1 MGFNINIS
9 RNLEPYDKQFGGKVT
24 FYKDVKFEK
33 SITISGD
40 LVVNGNITAA
50 GSSGLTAEN
59 LKGGEQGSI
68 PYQDGVNSTTFLP
81 PTNAAGRFL
90 KSNGPG
96 QDPEWVSI
104 GGGSGGGESVGT
116 IVAWAGTAANIPSDY
131 QLCDGSAA
139 STTELQAITGA
150 NVPDL
155 RDRFVIGASD
165 STGDTTYPGL
175 SPTATG
181 GSANAVLIAHSHTY
195 DRATQ
200 RNVADGGVNGAYVSS
215 LTGDTT
221 DISGVDNA
229 GNSST
234 SQTGTNANLPPYYA
248 LCYIIK
254 HTTATGGGGV
264 LDLDGLQDVD
274 NDVINATNGQI
285 IRYNSSTGK
294 WERFTPNY
302 LTAETS
308 HADVVIDGDFT
319 SEGLMKRGS
328 SAGTYSIVADNS
340 SNWDTA
346 FSWGNHASVGYI
358 EDSDFSSNGFMKRT
372 GAGTYTV
379 DSSTYISNINSE
391 DLGDLSNVN
400 VPASPTFGHI
410 LKWTGSAWTAE
421 ADAGVSAG
429 AGVDGALAGTV
440 SMWSG
445 TASSVPN
452 GYLLCDGS
460 AVNRVTYTALFNAIG
475 TAHGAGDGSTTFN
488 LPNLR
493 NRFVVG
499 EGTSYALAA
508 TGGSADATLVSHS
521 HNVNGNTNNTGDHG
535 HSGNTSN
542 TGDHSHSGNTNNTG
556 GHSHNTNTAGGHSH
570 SYVRPDQDNDYDSG
584 NPIGSSGDIDDDFI
598 NANTSNAGAHAHNT
612 NNDGSHSH
620 NVNIN
625 NAGSHSHNVNINN
638 AGSHSHNVNGNT
650 DSQGSSATGANLP
663 PYYALCYVIKVTS
676 GGAIT
681 ATDSLTLTSTD
692 AGAAA
697 APTITLV
704 RDSATPAANDII
716 GQIDFKGED
725 SGSGSDSY
733 AKIQGKITDPTSGSE
748 DGTLEVVVKTG
759 GNDQTIAFPTTSGTL
774 ALTSDLSSA
783 FPSGGIIMWSGAEG
797 DIPNGWLLCNG
808 QGSTPDLRNRF
819 VVGAGTGS
827 SYSVDDTGG
836 SNDAIIVSHS
846 HGSGNYGTNNTGS
859 HSHGGGTNNTG
870 GHSHGGSTNNTGAH
884 AHRWGTDDAIGA
896 QGGNNNPDA
905 NGGTN
910 WRAWT
915 DTQGAHS
922 HNINTNN
929 DGSHSHNINTNNDGG
944 HSHNVSGNSG
954 SQGSSGTGAN
964 RPPYYALCFIMKT

>member
-96 QDPEWVSI
+96 QDPEWVAL
-104 GGGSGGGESVGT
+104 GGG
-116 IVAWAGTAANIPSDY
+116 
-131 QLCDGSAA
+131 Q
-139 STTELQAITGA
+139 GA
-150 NVPDL
+150 L
-155 RDRFVIGASD
+155 
-165 STGDTTYPGL
+165 
-175 SPTATG
+175 
-181 GSANAVLIAHSHTY
+181 
-195 DRATQ
+195 
-200 RNVADGGVNGAYVSS
+200 
-215 LTGDTT
+215 
-221 DISGVDNA
+221 
-229 GNSST
+229 
-234 SQTGTNANLPPYYA
+234 NL
-248 LCYIIK
+248 
-254 HTTATGGGGV
+254 
-264 LDLDGLQDVD
+264 DDLQDVD
-274 NDVINATNGQI
+274 NDVANVTNGQI
-285 IRYNSSTGK
+285 IRYNSSTSK

-328 SAGTYSIVADNS
+328 SAGSYSIVIDNS
-340 SNWDTA
+340 SNWNTA
-346 FSWGNHASVGYI
+346 FGWGNHATVGYI

-372 GAGTYTV
+372 GAGTYAV
-379 DSSTYISNINSE
+379 DSSTYISDITGQN
-391 DLGDLSNVN
+391 LGDLANVSVASN
-400 VPASPTFGHI
+400 PTFGHV
-410 LKWTGSAWTAE
+410 LKWTGSAWTAQ
-421 ADAGVSAG
+421 ADGGGSGGGG
-429 AGVDGALAGTV
+429 AGVDGAPAGTV

-445 TASSVPN
+445 TASSVPS

-460 AVNRVTYTALFNAIG
+460 AVSRVTYTDLFNAIG

-508 TGGSADATLVSHS
+508 TGGSADATLVTHSHTVDSHS
-521 HNVNGNTNNTGDHG
+521 HGSGSLTVSNHSHG
-535 HSGNTSN
+535 SGNLSVSN
-542 TGDHSHSGNTNNTG
+542 HSHGSGNLGTNNTG
-556 GHSHNTNTAGGHSH
+556 GHSHNTNNTGGHNHNTNTAGGHSH
-570 SYVRPDQDNDYDSG
+570 SLQLYNSNDDNSYIVGAQRSYDASSSG
-584 NPIGSSGDIDDDFI
+584 NQS
-598 NANTSNAGAHAHNT
+598 TSNAGGHAHNMNTEGSHSHNTT
-612 NNDGSHSH
+612 NNGSHSH
-620 NVNIN
+620 NV
-625 NAGSHSHNVNINN
+625 S
-638 AGSHSHNVNGNT
+638 GNT
-650 DSQGSSATGANLP
+650 GNSSPGLSGNTGNSSPGLSGNTGSDSPGTNSQGSSATNANLP

-774 ALTSDLSSA
+774 ALTSDLGNA

-836 SNDAIIVSHS
+836 SNDATLVSHS
-846 HGSGNYGTNNTGS
+846 HGSGNYGTNNTGGHS
-859 HSHGGGTNNTG
+859 HSTNNTGDHSHGSGNYGTNNTG
-870 GHSHGGSTNNTGAH
+870 DHT
-884 AHRWGTDDAIGA
+884 HRWGTDDNIGA
-896 QGGNNNPDA
+896 GGGNNNPDA
-905 NGGTN
+905 NGGQ
-910 WRAWT
+910 AWKANT
-915 DTQGAHS
+915 DTAGAHS
-922 HNINTNN
+922 HNINGNSSNAGSHSHNTNN
-929 DGSHSHNINTNNDGG
+929 DGSHSHSVN
-944 HSHNVSGNSG
+944 GNS
-954 SQGSSGTGAN
+954 SNAGSSGTGAN

>member
-40 LVVNGNITAA
+40 LIVNGNITAA

-96 QDPEWVSI
+96 QDPEWVAI
-104 GGGSGGGESVGT
+104 GGG
-116 IVAWAGTAANIPSDY
+116 
-131 QLCDGSAA
+131 Q
-139 STTELQAITGA
+139 GA
-150 NVPDL
+150 
-155 RDRFVIGASD
+155 
-165 STGDTTYPGL
+165 
-175 SPTATG
+175 
-181 GSANAVLIAHSHTY
+181 
-195 DRATQ
+195 
-200 RNVADGGVNGAYVSS
+200 
-215 LTGDTT
+215 
-221 DISGVDNA
+221 
-229 GNSST
+229 
-234 SQTGTNANLPPYYA
+234 
-248 LCYIIK
+248 
-254 HTTATGGGGV
+254 
-264 LDLDGLQDVD
+264 LDLDSLQDVD
-274 NDVINATNGQI
+274 NDVANATNGQI

-328 SAGTYSIVADNS
+328 SAGTYSIVTDNS
-340 SNWDTA
+340 SNWNTA

-379 DSSTYISNINSE
+379 DGSTFISNINNE

-421 ADAGVSAG
+421 ADAGGSAG
-429 AGVDGALAGTV
+429 AGVDGAPAGTV

-460 AVNRVTYTALFNAIG
+460 AVSRVAYTDLFNAIG
-475 TAHGAGDGSTTFN
+475 TAHGVGDGSTTFN

-521 HNVNGNTNNTGDHG
+521 HTVD
-535 HSGNTSN
+535 S
-542 TGDHSHSGNTNNTG
+542 HSHSDGSLSVDN
-556 GHSHNTNTAGGHSH
+556 HSHNFNGNLNAATSANTHSH
-570 SYVRPDQDNDYDSG
+570 VFPGDDQLT
-584 NPIGSSGDIDDDFI
+584 F
-598 NANTSNAGAHAHNT
+598 ANNLANW
-612 NNDGSHSH
+612 NNRS
-620 NVNIN
+620 
-625 NAGSHSHNVNINN
+625 AGSFSYDANSSTSGGGQMWLTSDN
-638 AGSHSHNVNGNT
+638 SHSHNVNGNCSGNT
-650 DSQGSSATGANLP
+650 DNSTANINGNTGSSTPGTNSQGSSATNANLP

-774 ALTSDLSSA
+774 ALTSDLGNA
-783 FPSGGIIMWSGAEG
+783 FPSGGIIMWSGAENA
-797 DIPNGWLLCNG
+797 IPSGWVLCNG
-808 QGSTPDLRNRF
+808 SNSTPDLRNRF

-827 SYSVDDTGG
+827 SYSVGDTGG
-836 SNDAIIVSHS
+836 SNDATLVSHS
-846 HGSGNYGTNNTGS
+846 HGNGNY
-859 HSHGGGTNNTG
+859 GTNNTG
-870 GHSHGGSTNNTGAH
+870 GHSHGGNTGNSGNHAH
-884 AHRWGTDDAIGA
+884 GGGNYITNTTGSHSHRWGTDDNLGA
-896 QGGNNNPDA
+896 NGGNNNPDA
-905 NGGTN
+905 NGGQ
-910 WRAWT
+910 AWESL
-915 DTQGAHS
+915 D
-922 HNINTNN
+922 
-929 DGSHSHNINTNNDGG
+929 
-944 HSHNVSGNSG
+944 
-954 SQGSSGTGAN
+954 
-964 RPPYYALCFIMKT
+964 